1 MDFGFSE
8 EQERWREAVREFVRR
23 ECPAEY
29 ARACDREGRPPVT
42 AFRALAKQG
51 WLGVSIPEAAGGSGG
66 DFVDLAILLEEVGRG
81 CLDLALWV
89 FRVVTY
95 GGHAILR
102 YGTPGQM
109 ARFVPAAAR
118 GDLSVAFA
126 LTEPDSGSDAASLK
140 TAATRD
146 GDAFVLR
153 GQKMFTSGMDV
164 SDVVLLAARTDP
176 AAAKHG
182 GISCFLVDC
191 KTPGIE
197 VQRLET
203 LGHRAIATT
212 VVFLEDVRVPAD
224 RLLGPLH
231 GGWPVVTSTLEL
243 ERLCLS
249 AARTGAAGAA
259 FDDALAYAKGRQ
271 QFGRPIGKFQAVAHK
286 LADMQVMLDVSRTL
300 VYRFAWFLGA
310 GRVERR
316 DAAVLKLYTA
326 EAYKAIA
333 DHGMQILGGYG
344 YIMDSD
350 MQRHFRD
357 SRLATIG
364 GGTSEIQKN
373 IIAQALGL

>member
-8 EQERWREAVREFVRR
+8 EQEQWREAVRELVRR
-23 ECPAEY
+23 ECPPEY
-29 ARACDREGRPPVT
+29 ARACDREARLPTT

-51 WLGVSIPEAAGGSGG
+51 WLGTSIPEAAGGAGG
-66 DFVDLAILLEEVGRG
+66 DFVDLAILLEELGRG

-89 FRVVTY
+89 FRVITY

-102 YGTPGQM
+102 HGTPAQQ
-109 ARFVPAAAR
+109 AKFVPAAAR

-126 LTEPDSGSDAASLK
+126 LTEPDSGSDAAALK
-140 TAATRD
+140 TTARRE

-164 SDVVLLAARTDP
+164 SDLVLLAARTDP
-176 AAAKHG
+176 AAPKHR

-191 KTPGIE
+191 GSPGIT

-212 VVFLEDVRVPAD
+212 AVYLEGVRVPAD

-231 GGWPVVTSTLEL
+231 GGWPVITSTLEL

-259 FDDALAYAKGRQ
+259 FDDALAYAKTRQ
-271 QFGRPIGKFQAVAHK
+271 QFGQPIGKFQAVAHK

-300 VYRFAWFLGA
+300 AYRFAWLIGVGKA
-310 GRVERR
+310 GRR

-364 GGTSEIQKN
+364 GGTSEIQRN
-373 IIAQALGL
+373 IIAQSLGL

>member
-8 EQERWREAVREFVRR
+8 EQEQWRKVVRAFVRR
-23 ECPAEY
+23 ECPPEY
-29 ARACDREGRPPVT
+29 ARACDREARPPVS

-51 WLGVSIPEAAGGSGG
+51 WLGISIPEAAGGSGG
-66 DFVDLAILLEEVGRG
+66 DFIDLAILLEELGRG

-89 FRVVTY
+89 FRVITY

-102 YGTPGQM
+102 YGTPSQQD
-109 ARFVPAAAR
+109 RFVRAAAR

-126 LTEPDSGSDAASLK
+126 LTEPESGSDAASLK
-140 TAATRD
+140 TTARRE
-146 GDAFVLR
+146 GEVFVLR

-164 SDVVLLAARTDP
+164 SDIVLLPARTDP
-176 AAAKHG
+176 EAPKHA
-182 GISCFLVDC
+182 GISCFLVDS
-191 KTPGIE
+191 KSQGIT

-212 VVFLEDVRVPAD
+212 SVFLDDVRVPKD
-224 RLLGPLH
+224 RLLGPLN
-231 GGWPVVTSTLEL
+231 GGWPVVVGTLEL

-259 FDDALAYAKGRQ
+259 FDDALAHAKTRQ
-271 QFGRPIGKFQAVAHK
+271 QFGKPIGKFQAVAHK

-300 VYRFAWFLGA
+300 VYRFAWLMGA
-310 GRVERR
+310 GRVGRR
-316 DAAVLKLYTA
+316 DAAVLKLYA
-326 EAYKAIA
+326 GEAYKAIA

-344 YIMDSD
+344 YTMDSD

-364 GGTSEIQKN
+364 GGTSEIQRN
-373 IIAQALGL
+373 IIAQSMGL

>member
-1 MDFGFSE
+1 MNFGFSE
-8 EQERWREAVREFVRR
+8 EQALWRSTVQRFVRR
-23 ECPAEY
+23 ECPPGY
-29 ARACDREGRPPVT
+29 ARACDDAAQPPMS
-42 AFRALAKQG
+42 AFRALAKEG
-51 WLGVSIPEAAGGSGG
+51 WLGVSIPEVAGGSGG
-66 DFVDLAILLEEVGRG
+66 DFIDLAILLEELGRG
-81 CLDLALWV
+81 CLDLALWA
-89 FRVVTY
+89 FRVIIY

-102 YGTPGQM
+102 FGTPAQQ

-118 GDLSVAFA
+118 GELSAAFA
-126 LTEPDSGSDAASLK
+126 LTEPESGSDAAALM
-140 TAATRD
+140 TAATRH
-146 GDAFVLR
+146 GDSFVLQ

-164 SDVVLLAARTDP
+164 SDVVLLPARTDR
-176 AAAKHG
+176 AASKHR

-191 KTPGIE
+191 KSPGIT

-212 VVFLEDVRVPAD
+212 TVFLDDVRVPAD
-224 RLLGPLH
+224 RLLGPLNA
-231 GGWPVVTSTLEL
+231 GWQVVTSILEL

-259 FDDALAYAKGRQ
+259 FDDALAYANTRQ
-271 QFGRPIGKFQAVAHK
+271 QFGRPIGKFQAVSHK
-286 LADMQVMLDVSRTL
+286 LADMQVMLDVSRLL
-300 VYRFAWFLGA
+300 VYRFAWLLGS
-310 GRVERR
+310 GTVDRR

-364 GGTSEIQKN
+364 GGTSEIQRN
-373 IIAQALGL
+373 IIAQSLGL

>member
-1 MDFGFSE
+1 MEFGFSE
-8 EQERWREAVREFVRR
+8 EQEQWRKAVREFARR
-23 ECPAEY
+23 ECPPEY
-29 ARACDREGRPPVT
+29 AQACDREGRPPT
-42 AFRALAKQG
+42 AAFRALAKQG
-51 WLGVSIPEAAGGSGG
+51 WLGVSLPEAAGGSGG
-66 DFVDLAILLEEVGRG
+66 DFVELAILLEELGRG

-89 FRVVTY
+89 FRSVTY

-102 YGTPGQM
+102 YGTPAQQ

-118 GDLSVAFA
+118 GEISVAFA
-126 LTEPDSGSDAASLK
+126 LTEPESGSDAASLK
-140 TAATRD
+140 TAAARE
-146 GDAFVLR
+146 GDAFVLS

-176 AAAKHG
+176 QAPKHG

-191 KTPGIE
+191 KSPGID

-212 VVFLEDVRVPAD
+212 AVFLDGVRVPKD
-224 RLLGPLH
+224 RLLGPLN
-231 GGWPVVTSTLEL
+231 GGWPVVTTTLEL

-249 AARTGAAGAA
+249 AARTGAAAAA
-259 FDDALAYAKGRQ
+259 FEDALAYAKTRQ
-271 QFGRPIGKFQAVAHK
+271 QFGRPIGKFQAVAHQ

-300 VYRFAWFLGA
+300 VYRFAWLMGTA
-310 GRVERR
+310 SMDRR

-326 EAYKAIA
+326 EAYKFIA
-333 DHGMQILGGYG
+333 DRGMQILGGYG
-344 YIMDSD
+344 YTMDSA

-364 GGTSEIQKN
+364 GGTSEIQRN
-373 IIAQALGL
+373 IIAHSLGL

>member
-1 MDFGFSE
+1 VNVAFSP
-8 EQERWREAVREFVRR
+8 EQAEWRKAVQKFVRR
-23 ECPAEY
+23 ECPPEY
-29 ARACDREGRPPVT
+29 ARACDGESRPPAS
-42 AFRALAKQG
+42 AFRALAKEG
-51 WLGVSIPEAAGGSGG
+51 WLGVSIPESAGGAGG
-66 DFVDLAILLEEVGRG
+66 DLVDLAILLEELGRG

-102 YGTPGQM
+102 FGTPEQQ

-126 LTEPDSGSDAASLK
+126 LTEPDSGSDAAAL
-140 TAATRD
+140 TTVATPAGD
-146 GDAFVLR
+146 GFVLR

-164 SDVVLLAARTDP
+164 SDLALIAARTDP
-176 AAAKHG
+176 AAAKHR
-182 GISCFLVDC
+182 GISCFLVD
-191 KTPGIE
+191 TRSPGIT
-197 VQRLET
+197 VRRLET

-212 VVFLEDVRVPAD
+212 TVFLDGVRVPAD

-231 GGWPVVTSTLEL
+231 GGWPVLTSTLEL

-259 FDDALAYAKGRQ
+259 FDDALAYAKTRQ
-271 QFGRPIGKFQAVAHK
+271 QFGRPIGKFQAISHK
-286 LADMQVMLDVSRTL
+286 LADMQVMLDVSRVL
-300 VYRFAWFLGA
+300 VYRFASLLGTGA
-310 GRVERR
+310 ASRR

-333 DHGMQILGGYG
+333 DHGMQIMGGYG
-344 YIMDSD
+344 YTMESD

-364 GGTSEIQKN
+364 GGTSEIQRN
-373 IIAQALGL
+373 IIARSLGL

>member
-8 EQERWREAVREFVRR
+8 EQEQWRGAVREFARR
-23 ECPAEY
+23 ECPPEY
-29 ARACDREGRPPVT
+29 ARKCDRDSRPPT
-42 AFRALAKQG
+42 EAFRALAKQG

-81 CLDLALWV
+81 CLDLALWA
-89 FRVVTY
+89 FRVITY

-102 YGTPGQM
+102 HGTPAQQ

-126 LTEPDSGSDAASLK
+126 LTEPESGSDAAALK
-140 TAATRD
+140 TTARRE
-146 GDAFVLR
+146 GDTFVLG

-176 AAAKHG
+176 EAPKHG

-191 KTPGIE
+191 KSPGIE
-197 VQRLET
+197 VRRLET

-212 VVFLEDVRVPAD
+212 AVFLEDVRVPKD
-224 RLLGPLH
+224 RLLGPLN

-259 FDDALAYAKGRQ
+259 LDDALAYAKARH

-300 VYRFAWFLGA
+300 VYRFAWLMGT
-310 GRVERR
+310 GRADRR

-344 YIMDSD
+344 YVMESD

-364 GGTSEIQKN
+364 GGTSEIQRN

>member
-8 EQERWREAVREFVRR
+8 EQEQWRKAVREFVRR
-23 ECPAEY
+23 ECPLEY
-29 ARACDREGRPPVT
+29 ARACDRESRPPES
-42 AFRALAKQG
+42 AFRALGKQG

-66 DFVDLAILLEEVGRG
+66 DFIDLAILLEELGRG

-95 GGHAILR
+95 GGHAIVR
-102 YGTPGQM
+102 HGTPAQQ
-109 ARFVPAAAR
+109 AKFVPAAAR
-118 GDLSVAFA
+118 GELSMAFA
-126 LTEPDSGSDAASLK
+126 LTEPESGSDAAALK
-140 TAATRD
+140 TTATRD
-146 GDAFVLR
+146 EEGFILR

-176 AAAKHG
+176 QAPKHG

-191 KTPGIE
+191 KSPGIT

-212 VVFLEDVRVPAD
+212 AVFLDNVRVPRD
-224 RLLGPLH
+224 RLLGPLN
-231 GGWPVVTSTLEL
+231 GGWPVVTGTLEL

-249 AARTGAAGAA
+249 AARTGAAAAA
-259 FDDALAYAKGRQ
+259 FDDALAYAKSRQ
-271 QFGRPIGKFQAVAHK
+271 QFGRPIGKFQAVSHK

-300 VYRFAWFLGA
+300 VYRFAWLLGA
-310 GRVERR
+310 GKADRR

-344 YIMDSD
+344 YTMDSD

-364 GGTSEIQKN
+364 GGTSEIQRN
-373 IIAQALGL
+373 IIANALGL

>member
-1 MDFGFSE
+1 MDFGFSA
-8 EQERWREAVREFVRR
+8 EQEQWRGAVREFVRR
-23 ECPAEY
+23 ECPPEY
-29 ARACDREGRPPVT
+29 ARACDRESRPPES
-42 AFRALAKQG
+42 AFRALGKQG

-66 DFVDLAILLEEVGRG
+66 DFIDLAILLEELGRG

-95 GGHAILR
+95 GGHTILR
-102 YGTPGQM
+102 HGTAEQR

-118 GDLSVAFA
+118 GELSVAFA
-126 LTEPDSGSDAASLK
+126 LSEPESGSDAASLK
-140 TAATRD
+140 TVATRD
-146 GDAFVLR
+146 GESFVLR

-164 SDVVLLAARTDP
+164 SDLVLLAARTDP
-176 AAAKHG
+176 AAPKHK

-191 KTPGIE
+191 ASPGIQ

-203 LGHRAIATT
+203 LGHRAISTT
-212 VVFLEDVRVPAD
+212 AVFLENVRVPQD

-231 GGWPVVTSTLEL
+231 GGWPVVTGALEL

-249 AARTGAAGAA
+249 AARTGAAAAA
-259 FDDALAYAKGRQ
+259 FEEALAYAKQRH
-271 QFGRPIGKFQAVAHK
+271 QFDRPIGKFQAVAHK

-300 VYRFAWFLGA
+300 VYRFAWLMGA
-310 GRVERR
+310 GKADRR
-316 DAAVLKLYTA
+316 DAAVLKLYTG
-326 EAYKAIA
+326 EAYKAVA

-364 GGTSEIQKN
+364 GGTSEIQRN
-373 IIAQALGL
+373 IIAQALDL

>member
-8 EQERWREAVREFVRR
+8 EQERWRGAVREFVRR
-23 ECPAEY
+23 ECPPGY
-29 ARACDREGRPPVT
+29 ARSCDREGRPPAD

-51 WLGVSIPEAAGGSGG
+51 WLGTSIPDAAGGSGG
-66 DFVDLAILLEEVGRG
+66 DFIDLAILLEELGRG
-81 CLDLALWV
+81 CLDLALWA
-89 FRVVTY
+89 FRSVTY

-102 YGTPGQM
+102 HGTPSQQG
-109 ARFVPAAAR
+109 RFVAAAAR

-126 LTEPDSGSDAASLK
+126 LTEPESGSDAAALT
-140 TAATRD
+140 TAARRD
-146 GDAFVLR
+146 GDVFVLR

-164 SDVVLLAARTDP
+164 SDVVLVAARTDP
-176 AAAKHG
+176 HAPKHG

-191 KTPGIE
+191 KSPGIQ
-197 VQRLET
+197 VHRLET

-212 VVFLEDVRVPAD
+212 TVYLDGARVPAD

-231 GGWPVVTSTLEL
+231 GGWPVITGTLEL

-249 AARTGAAGAA
+249 AARTGAAAA
-259 FDDALAYAKGRQ
+259 ALEDALAYAKTRRQ
-271 QFGRPIGKFQAVAHK
+271 FDRPIGKFQAVSHK

-300 VYRFAWFLGA
+300 VYRFAWLLGA
-310 GRVERR
+310 GRADRR

-364 GGTSEIQKN
+364 GGTSEIQRN
-373 IIAQALGL
+373 IIAQSLGL